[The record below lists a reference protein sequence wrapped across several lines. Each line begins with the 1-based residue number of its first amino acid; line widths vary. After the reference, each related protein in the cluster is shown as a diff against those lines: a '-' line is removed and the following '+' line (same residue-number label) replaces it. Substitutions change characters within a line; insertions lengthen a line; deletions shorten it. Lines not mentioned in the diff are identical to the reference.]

1 MGIIYQ
7 QKFGAAMGSPVSP
20 LLASLFIEWLEKHAI
35 AKVPAERK
43 PFWDR
48 YELIK
53 KGQVRNLTDHMNTTD
68 PTVNIKFSNK
78 EEDKQPILRHSS
90 SPTGR
95 WISETS
101 SIRSWV
107 RIKRWTVWTINYLS
121 SERYTREML
130 QWWRRRRRIERRL
143 TRCQSAQHLPGPSTR
158 LNRTSRRKHRRTNQR
173 KERIY
178 EVNTKAWLSCHNVKG
193 LSVML
198 TLQFWNP
205 AASPQLTVLTAQV
218 VKILWAWPIWGD
230 ISPASPWRLEPWN
243 RFFKPQPAQATPLC
257 TKCNSPPINGRCTN
271 HRIAV
276 LWSVVALRF

>member
-48 YELIK
+48 YELTK

-178 EVNTKAWLSCHNVKG
+178 EVNTKVWLSCHNVKG
-193 LSVML
+193 LSEVSARIL
-198 TLQFWNP
+198 KSHGIATANRPHRTLQNFVVHQGWKEDRIDL
-205 AASPQLTVLTAQV
+205 SCSLQKLLQLLC
-218 VKILWAWPIWGD
+218 
-230 ISPASPWRLEPWN
+230 WRDKQEVRSEDQGTQERSGLFHSWYTDPEP
-243 RFFKPQPAQATPLC
+243 PGQ
-257 TKCNSPPINGRCTN
+257 GR
-271 HRIAV
+271 AV
-276 LWSVVALRF
+276 